1 MRNEYVRQK
10 YIIYITV
17 YEYTLLY
24 WLYRTYAR
32 SSENDD
38 DNDGVDLLSMP
49 VDYLDK
55 IIKASKKA
63 NNN

>member
-55 IIKASKKA
+55 IKASKKA